1 MRFDALLANRDVT
14 VTHTGV
20 FGCSTKWQETS
31 ASRIEA
37 QQTAQRVGQGIQDP
51 LGERG
56 IS

>member
-37 QQTAQRVGQGIQDP
+37 QQTAQRVGQGAA
-51 LGERG
+51 R
-56 IS
+56 